1 MSSLRLWWLLSA
13 KYEVEEW
20 SDVAAEATGGVE
32 VEVVI
37 VVSRQRRRF
46 GLMGWV
52 WNLSWVVVAAI

>member
-20 SDVAAEATGGVE
+20 SDDAAAAE

-52 WNLSWVVVAAI
+52 WNLSWVVVAAM